1 MRTVKTVLVW
11 GLQILLGLLFVLLG
25 VMKFQDPSWA
35 RNFARWGYPDGFY
48 MIVGVLEAAGGI
60 GLLIPRLTSYAA
72 ALLVAVMAAAGLT
85 HLVHGEMQRLSAPVV
100 YLLLIAMVGWRRRA
114 SAWRPAQRRSMSS
127 EAVL

>member
-1 MRTVKTVLVW
+1 MN
-11 GLQILLGLLFVLLG
+11 GLLLGTLFVLLG

-48 MIVGVLEAAGGI
+48 MIVGILEAAGGI

-72 ALLVAVMAAAGLT
+72 ALLVAVMAAAAAT
-85 HLVHGEMQRLSAPVV
+85 HLVHGEMQRLAAPVV

-114 SAWRPAQRRSMSS
+114 SAWRPARRRSVSS